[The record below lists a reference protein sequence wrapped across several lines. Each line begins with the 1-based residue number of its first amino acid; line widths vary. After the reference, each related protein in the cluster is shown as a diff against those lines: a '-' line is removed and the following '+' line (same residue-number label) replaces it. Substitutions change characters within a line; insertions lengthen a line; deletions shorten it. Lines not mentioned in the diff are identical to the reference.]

1 MKIRN
6 ELAHTRLDLE
16 RAIKSGVGV
25 SKKLMDDAFSFLLVN
40 SVSDMLL
47 LDKIL

>member
-25 SKKLMDDAFSFLLVN
+25 STKLMDDTFFFACEFSFRYVA
-40 SVSDMLL
+40 S
-47 LDKIL
+47 